1 MKTQSVNQVADN
13 QGSEPPRSAF
23 YFIWHGTLSDRL
35 GLVGAIILF
44 TCILIALLAP
54 LISPY
59 DPNDAFPLLRLKGPG
74 TPGHLLGLDTQG
86 RDILTRIIYGTQMSL
101 ITGIT
106 PVLIGGVISIPLGM
120 IAAYYF
126 RTGEVI
132 MRIMDIFFA
141 FPMVLLAIL
150 LTTFIGPGL
159 VNLILAL
166 TVVLVPYNTRIVY
179 VESKTQLNRDY
190 VEAARATGSSDF
202 TILFVEMLP
211 HIISASIVYSM
222 TVMGPLI
229 VIASGLSFL
238 GLGIQPPTAEWGL
251 MVGEGR
257 LVLHKAPYLSTLPGL
272 MIVILVTAINL
283 FGDSLRDSFDPR
295 TRLLKIKAKSNK
307 VINEN

>member
-1 MKTQSVNQVADN
+1 MKTQSVNQVAGNSSPD
-13 QGSEPPRSAF
+13 PPRSAV

-35 GLVGAIILF
+35 GLFGAVVLSAF
-44 TCILIALLAP
+44 ILIALLAP
-54 LISPY
+54 VISPY
-59 DPNDAFPLLRLKGPG
+59 GPNDAFPLLRLKGPG

-106 PVLIGGVISIPLGM
+106 PVLIGGLISIPLGM
-120 IAAYYF
+120 IAAYYI

-132 MRIMDIFFA
+132 MRIMDICFA

-190 VEAARATGSSDF
+190 VEAARASGSSDF

-307 VINEN
+307 VIDEN